1 MIHFDTVSKRYPSG
15 CTALS
20 RINLHITLG
29 EMAFLTGRSGAGKS
43 TLLKLAA
50 LMDTPSQGTII
61 VNGKNIARL
70 TRTQIPAL
78 HQTMGLILQ
87 QPHLLHDRTVF
98 DNVALPLKIAD
109 QKSSQI
115 KERVYIALDI
125 VGLLDKT
132 SILPHMLSV
141 GEQRRVEI
149 ARAMVHQPKIIL
161 ADEPTANLDQRTAI
175 NMMQLFSALNKVGIT
190 ILIATHDLL
199 LIAAMPYRIYTLRK
213 GTLING

>member
-1 MIHFDTVSKRYPSG
+1 MIHFDTVSKRYPAG
-15 CTALS
+15 CKALS
-20 RINLHITLG
+20 RINLHIAPG

-50 LMDTPSQGTII
+50 LMETPSQGTIVI
-61 VNGKNIARL
+61 NGKNIARM
-70 TRTQIPAL
+70 TRAQIPAL
-78 HQTMGLILQ
+78 RQSMGLILQ
-87 QPHLLHDRTVF
+87 QPHLLHDRTIF
-98 DNVALPLKIAD
+98 DNVALPLKIRE
-109 QKSSQI
+109 QKNNSI

-132 SILPHMLSV
+132 SILPQMLSV

-175 NMMQLFSALNKVGIT
+175 NMIQLFSALNKVGIT
-190 ILIATHDLL
+190 VLIATHDLM

-213 GTLING
+213 GSLING